1 MHSARLCPTPTA
13 AADRP
18 GGGALAKNAPHK
30 NKTQADGLAVTWDQ
44 NQDEVFLKV
53 PVAEGVK
60 GRDVAFEV
68 HPGRLSLALG
78 GDVLL
83 AGSLA
88 DAGEIDVDGDY
99 DYLVRIEHTLES
111 TTFVVVVAA

>member
-1 MHSARLCPTPTA
+1 MSLHAWRALCPTA
-13 AADRP
+13 AADTRRRRSCSNTP
-18 GGGALAKNAPHK
+18 TNTPPQ
-30 NKTQADGLAVTWDQ
+30 TTQQADGLAVTWDQ

-53 PVAEGVK
+53 PVAEGAK

-88 DAGEIDVDGDY
+88 DAGEIDVDGD
-99 DYLVRIEHTLES
+99 E
-111 TTFVVVVAA
+111 AAF